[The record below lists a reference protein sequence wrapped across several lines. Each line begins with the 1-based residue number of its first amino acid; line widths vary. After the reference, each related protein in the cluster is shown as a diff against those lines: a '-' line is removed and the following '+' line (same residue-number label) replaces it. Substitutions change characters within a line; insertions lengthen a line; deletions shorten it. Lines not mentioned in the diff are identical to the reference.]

1 MSLDAD
7 AIANRRRLK
16 RRLVFWRLLA
26 LVVAI
31 GAVGFL
37 VWDDE
42 RISLG
47 DRIAQVDIDGVILN
61 DEERLRTLAR
71 LGADDSVKAII
82 LRIDSPG
89 GTVVAGEELYRA
101 VRELAAA
108 KPVVAVIAGTGA
120 SAAYM
125 VALATDRIIAR
136 ENSIT
141 GSIGVVLQT
150 FDLTGAMEK
159 LGVTPTLF
167 KSAPLKDQPNPFEPV
182 TPGARA
188 AIQAVVD
195 DTYRWFVGLVVQR
208 RGLAPATA
216 LQLSDGR
223 IYTGRQ
229 ASSLNLID
237 ATGGIEEA
245 RVWLAEA
252 RDVSRDLPVDRI
264 EPSRRLD
271 VPTGVFGLV
280 RKTLFSETLRIDGL
294 VSLWQP
300 DGLR

>member
-7 AIANRRRLK
+7 AIADRRRLK

-26 LVVAI
+26 VVIAI

-37 VWDDE
+37 VWDDD

-47 DRIAQVDIDGVILN
+47 DRIAQIEIDGVILN

-101 VRELAAA
+101 VRELAAT
-108 KPVVAVIAGTGA
+108 KPVVAIIAGTGA

-150 FDLTGAMEK
+150 FDLSGTMQK
-159 LGVTPTLF
+159 LGVTPTLI
-167 KSAPLKDQPNPFEPV
+167 KSAPLKDQPNPFEPI
-182 TPGARA
+182 TPAARA

-195 DTYRWFVGLVVQR
+195 DTYRWFVELVVQR
-208 RGLAPATA
+208 RGLAPAAA

-229 ASSLNLID
+229 AASLNLID
-237 ATGGIEEA
+237 ATGGIDEA

-252 RDVSRDLPVDRI
+252 RDVSRDLPLDRI
-264 EPSRRLD
+264 EPGRGLD

-294 VSLWQP
+294 ISLWQP
-300 DGLR
+300 EGLR